1 MKRTVFYRLDDEDA
15 QLRGELERLPGFA
28 GVLPEFKPGERH
40 RKTLNALLA
49 NDDVSQQRM
58 FEFMDALNNLADQ
71 LEAIMDLIPQVKPDR
86 LRQIQT
92 CKEINE
98 ELAKAIT
105 EMEAV

>member
-1 MKRTVFYRLDDEDA
+1 MRRTIFYRLDDEDA

-28 GVLPEFKPGERH
+28 GVLTEFKPGEAH

-58 FEFMDALNNLADQ
+58 FEFMDALNDLADQ
-71 LEAIMDLIPQVKPDR
+71 LDAIMNLIPQVKPDR

-92 CKEINE
+92 CREINE
-98 ELAKAIT
+98 ELAKTIAEVET
-105 EMEAV
+105 V

>member
-1 MKRTVFYRLDDEDA
+1 MKRTIFYRLDDDDA
-15 QLRGELERLPGFA
+15 QLRCELERLPGFA
-28 GVLPEFKPGERH
+28 GVLPEFKPGEPY

-58 FEFMDALNNLADQ
+58 FEFMDALNGLADQ

-98 ELAKAIT
+98 ELAKTIV